1 MKRISIEL
9 TKKEILFLRKFLKK
23 GTTKARKLTRA
34 NILLLAHK
42 RKQSDEIAMLLGVN
56 RSTVAQVKKR
66 YAENGLSCALKEKPR
81 PGQPPKYN
89 KLHKAEII
97 ATACTKA
104 PKGRKRWTVRLL
116 TKEVKKKQGLRR
128 INRESVRLVLK
139 KAKLSL
145 G

>member
-1 MKRISIEL
+1 MKRITIQLE
-9 TKKEILFLRKFLKK
+9 KKEVQFLKNLLKK
-23 GTTKARKLTRA
+23 GTTKARTLTRA
-34 NILLLAHK
+34 NILLLANK
-42 RKQSDEIAMLLGVN
+42 SKNSNEIATLLNVN
-56 RSTVAQVKKR
+56 RSTVAQIKKR
-66 YAENGLSCALKEKPR
+66 FSVKGLSYALEEKPR
-81 PGQPPKYN
+81 SGQPKKYKEKHN
-89 KLHKAEII
+89 AEII

-116 TKEVKKKQGLRR
+116 TKKLKTKKGFNN